1 MIPDGPDRS
10 FLENHIEYRLP
21 LGPFG
26 RWFRDGVQRRLA
38 RMFAYRHALQAS
50 DLRRHGLYRDR
61 PRMRIAI
68 TGSRG
73 LIGSDL
79 ALFLATGGH
88 SVLRLVH
95 DSGGVKPPG
104 IDDGTEWIGW
114 NPQAPLDPAILDGC
128 DAVVHLAGDN
138 IGEGRWN
145 EAKKRKILDS
155 RTTPTRN
162 LAVAIAVLPRDR
174 RPRVLVSASAI
185 GFYGERGAEPL
196 TEDSLAGTGFF
207 PEVCK
212 AWEAAAS
219 PAVAAGVRVVHP
231 RIGIVLSPQ
240 YGSLLMRRYVEAL
253 HKTETELGLSHPIQ
267 VAGAWHL
274 APALIEALA
283 QQLLTA
289 LQSLGPDEA
298 ASAPVL
304 LIAHSLPRTVAD
316 AEPGYMQQLQET
328 AEAVA
333 EAASLDQSRWQFV
346 YQSAG
351 HTREEW
357 LRPDLVDVFPELSG
371 QGHQSVVVAPVQFV
385 ADHLEVLYDI
395 DVAAREQAAAAGLR
409 LVRTQSLNTHPLFIE
424 ALAEVVRR
432 ETIIGTNP

>member
-1 MIPDGPDRS
+1 MRVGVLLLTFGTADTAADVPAYLEHVRGGPVSPELITEFQGRLERIGGSPLIRITHEQAASLETMLNREVGEDAVYSVRAGMLHAPPFIRDVVAEVMEQPPDR
-10 FLENHIEYRLP
+10 LL
-21 LGPFG
+21 
-26 RWFRDGVQRRLA
+26 
-38 RMFAYRHALQAS
+38 
-50 DLRRHGLYRDR
+50 
-61 PRMRIAI
+61 
-68 TGSRG
+68 
-73 LIGSDL
+73 
-79 ALFLATGGH
+79 
-88 SVLRLVH
+88 
-95 DSGGVKPPG
+95 
-104 IDDGTEWIGW
+104 
-114 NPQAPLDPAILDGC
+114 
-128 DAVVHLAGDN
+128 
-138 IGEGRWN
+138 
-145 EAKKRKILDS
+145 
-155 RTTPTRN
+155 
-162 LAVAIAVLPRDR
+162 
-174 RPRVLVSASAI
+174 
-185 GFYGERGAEPL
+185 
-196 TEDSLAGTGFF
+196 
-207 PEVCK
+207 
-212 AWEAAAS
+212 
-219 PAVAAGVRVVHP
+219 
-231 RIGIVLSPQ
+231 GIVLSPQ
-240 YGSLLMRRYVEAL
+240 YGSLVMRRYVEAL

-304 LIAHSLPRTVAD
+304 FTAHSLPRTVAD
-316 AEPGYMQQLQET
+316 AEPGYIQQLQET